1 MAAELRE
8 ILLRTRRHL
17 LLNRPGE
24 QPSRLAGEGLDFR
37 ELREYT
43 LDDDIRHLNWKSMA
57 RTRKPLV
64 NRYNESRQIS
74 VGLVYC
80 NSGSLSLGAPVSKK
94 DLAVELLTALSFA
107 AARSGERVSTWF
119 LESAQSAY
127 YPPGR
132 RQGDLAERNHT
143 LATALE
149 ARGEPV
155 DSESLLR
162 ELGPRLRRRSVLF
175 LLGDF
180 MKPLDLSA
188 LASRH
193 EIHALILRDRLDEEL
208 PGGSFMLE
216 DAGSLQRRKATI
228 DAAARRR
235 YRRLVREHDSAL
247 LEHFRRHGIG
257 WEKFTT
263 SREPIAR
270 LAHYLRRT

>member
-1 MAAELRE
+1 MAAQLRE

-17 LLNRPGE
+17 LLARPGE

-57 RTRKPLV
+57 RIRKPLV

-74 VGLVYC
+74 VGLVYL
-80 NSGSLSLGAPVSKK
+80 NSGSLAIGAPVSKK
-94 DLAVELLTALSFA
+94 DLAVELLTALSYA

-119 LESAQSAY
+119 LGADECAY

-132 RQGDLAERNHT
+132 RQGDLAERNHA

-149 ARGEPV
+149 AKGEPA
-155 DSESLLR
+155 DSEQLLR

-208 PGGSFMLE
+208 PGGSFLLE
-216 DAGSLQRRKATI
+216 DTGSLRRKEAVI
-228 DAAARRR
+228 DPAAREH
-235 YRRLVREHDSAL
+235 YRRLVREQDAAL
-247 LEHFRRHGIG
+247 FEHFRRHGIG
-257 WEKFTT
+257 WEKFGT
-263 SREPIAR
+263 SQEPIAR
-270 LAHYLRRT
+270 LAQYLRRP